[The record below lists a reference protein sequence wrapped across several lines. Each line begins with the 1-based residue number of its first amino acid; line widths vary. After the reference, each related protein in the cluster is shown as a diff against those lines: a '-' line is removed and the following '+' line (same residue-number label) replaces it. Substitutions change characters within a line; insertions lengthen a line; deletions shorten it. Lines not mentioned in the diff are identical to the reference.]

1 MLGLSLTI
9 NALCPFM
16 LYRVVQSHF
25 PLNSVVPL
33 LYATIV
39 PVFGRML
46 SIVRKRALD
55 VIAIIAMAAL
65 AMHIAVTLV
74 ARDVDIALIAVSF
87 DGAIIGIA
95 LVVSALIGHPIILI
109 VAKQV
114 AAGGSPERAAALSR
128 MIENDGR
135 RTFITITLAWGLGL
149 MAMSGLH
156 VVLALKLPPADFRLV
171 SPIVGVITIVA
182 LLAWPGRGLVPR
194 GR

>member
-1 MLGLSLTI
+1 MTNVSSEAPAQADGFDRRGALKMLGLSLTI

-25 PLNSVVPL
+25 PANSVVPL

-39 PVFGRML
+39 PSSDLML
-46 SIVRKRALD
+46 SIVRKRAVD

-74 ARDVDIALIAVSF
+74 ARDVDIALIAISL

-95 LVVSALIGHPIILI
+95 LVVSALIGYPIILI

-135 RTFITITLAWGLGL
+135 RTFITITLA
-149 MAMSGLH
+149 
-156 VVLALKLPPADFRLV
+156 
-171 SPIVGVITIVA
+171 
-182 LLAWPGRGLVPR
+182 
-194 GR
+194 